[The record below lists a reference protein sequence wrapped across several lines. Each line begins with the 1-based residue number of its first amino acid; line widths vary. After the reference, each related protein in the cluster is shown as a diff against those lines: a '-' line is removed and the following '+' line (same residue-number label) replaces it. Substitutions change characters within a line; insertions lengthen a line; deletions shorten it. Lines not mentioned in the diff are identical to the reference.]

1 MSYSAL
7 LATKQKLKD
16 YKIKQQIGTGAY
28 GKVFKVEKN
37 NNIYVLK
44 QIPLNHT
51 TNIETIINEAKILS
65 SLNSEYVVKYYDSF
79 IEENNLN
86 IIMEYCENGDLS
98 TYMKEYKEKTLS
110 NKSIFSNYESLSLP
124 DDIIWKMFIQISLGL
139 YDIHKKKILHRDLK
153 TLNIFLTKD
162 YKCKIGDLG
171 VAKILNGTNYAKTF
185 VGTPYYLS
193 PEICDEKPYNE
204 KSDVWALGCILY
216 EMASFKHPFNATNT
230 PSLYIKIMKGKYEPL
245 SLKCSFDIK
254 KMVDILLE
262 KNFYIRPNIK
272 DVICMDIFIDN
283 AKKYGLYDKISSIVE
298 KKKNKQIFLRNL
310 NMNKGFK
317 KNINMNKNKKNS
329 SNKNNNI
336 IKNNSNSNI
345 QNNNHNYNLNINNI
359 NNNINNYRESK
370 GPTYLKYSPSKEN
383 NKMKKKEIIFKPD
396 LNYEM
401 LNNYKIINENKRKNS
416 KKNLTPNKNFSPKTS
431 NSNILNTSP
440 NKKKNNNNFD
450 IINPEEFLLKLQNKT
465 SNTLQNISVVDF
477 LDEKINH
484 NDKFYDKKEQKKNSN
499 DDDEV
504 IDNTFDNYC
513 DLSYDKSNIT
523 NEDTDDK
530 TMSKD
535 EIVKNERLNDIEK
548 YKKKYY
554 YYLEELKKYQKEIN
568 IDKIFEMYVEIQN
581 DNDNIDNVIN
591 SISNYLRIV
600 IPLKENHFIDLLI
613 NLYKYENL
621 WHDAEKGENQ

>member
-1 MSYSAL
+1 MSFSDL
-7 LATKQKLKD
+7 LANNQKLKD

-216 EMASFKHPFNATNT
+216 EMASFKHPFNASNQ
-230 PSLYIKIMKGKYEPL
+230 PSLYFKIMKGIYEPL

-254 KMVDILLE
+254 KMVEVLLE
-262 KNFYIRPNIK
+262 KNYYKRPYIK
-272 DVICMDIFIDN
+272 EVICMDIFIDN
-283 AKKYGLYDKISSIVE
+283 AKKYGLYEKISSIVE
-298 KKKNKQIFLRNL
+298 KKKLKQIIFGKDKIRKL
-310 NMNKGFK
+310 NMNKGSK
-317 KNINMNKNKKNS
+317 GNIKIRKNS
-329 SNKNNNI
+329 SGKNNNI
-336 IKNNSNSNI
+336 INNNSKG
-345 QNNNHNYNLNINNI
+345 NI
-359 NNNINNYRESK
+359 NNNNIHNNYKEN
-370 GPTYLKYSPSKEN
+370 KYSPNKEN
-383 NKMKKKEIIFKPD
+383 NKMKIKEIIFKPT
-396 LNYEM
+396 LNYEKI
-401 LNNYKIINENKRKNS
+401 NNYNIINENNRKNS
-416 KKNLTPNKNFSPKTS
+416 KNGFTPNKRLSPKPS

-440 NKKKNNNNFD
+440 NKNNNNFE
-450 IINPEEFLLKLQNKT
+450 IINPDEFLLKLQNKT

-554 YYLEELKKYQKEIN
+554 FYLEELKKYQKEIN

>member
-1 MSYSAL
+1 MSFSDL
-7 LATKQKLKD
+7 LANNQKLKD

-216 EMASFKHPFNATNT
+216 EMASFKRPFNASNQ
-230 PSLYIKIMKGKYEPL
+230 PSLYFKIMKGIYEPL

-254 KMVDILLE
+254 KMVEVLLE
-262 KNFYIRPNIK
+262 KNYYKRPYIK
-272 DVICMDIFIDN
+272 EVICMDIFIDN
-283 AKKYGLYDKISSIVE
+283 AKKYGLYEKISSIVE
-298 KKKNKQIFLRNL
+298 KKKLKQIIFGKDKIRKL
-310 NMNKGFK
+310 NMNKGSK
-317 KNINMNKNKKNS
+317 GNIKIRKNS
-329 SNKNNNI
+329 SGKNNNI
-336 IKNNSNSNI
+336 INNNSKG
-345 QNNNHNYNLNINNI
+345 NI
-359 NNNINNYRESK
+359 NNNNIHNNYKEN
-370 GPTYLKYSPSKEN
+370 KYSPNKEN
-383 NKMKKKEIIFKPD
+383 NKMKIKQIIFKPT
-396 LNYEM
+396 LNYEKI
-401 LNNYKIINENKRKNS
+401 NNYNIINENNRKNS
-416 KKNLTPNKNFSPKTS
+416 KNGFTPNKRLSPKPS

-440 NKKKNNNNFD
+440 NKNNNNFD
-450 IINPEEFLLKLQNKT
+450 IINPDEFLLKLQNKT

>member
-1 MSYSAL
+1 MSFSDL
-7 LATKQKLKD
+7 LANNQKLKD

-216 EMASFKHPFNATNT
+216 EMASFKHPFNASNQ
-230 PSLYIKIMKGKYEPL
+230 PSLYFKIMKGIYEPL

-254 KMVDILLE
+254 KMVEVLLE
-262 KNFYIRPNIK
+262 KNYYKRPYIK
-272 DVICMDIFIDN
+272 EVICMDIFIDN
-283 AKKYGLYDKISSIVE
+283 AKKYGLYEKISSIVE
-298 KKKNKQIFLRNL
+298 KKKLKQIIFGKDKIRKL
-310 NMNKGFK
+310 NMNKGSK
-317 KNINMNKNKKNS
+317 GNIKIRKNS
-329 SNKNNNI
+329 SGKNNNI
-336 IKNNSNSNI
+336 INNNSKG
-345 QNNNHNYNLNINNI
+345 NI
-359 NNNINNYRESK
+359 NNNNIHNNYKEN
-370 GPTYLKYSPSKEN
+370 KYSPNKEN
-383 NKMKKKEIIFKPD
+383 NKMKIKQIIFKPT
-396 LNYEM
+396 LNYEKI
-401 LNNYKIINENKRKNS
+401 NNYNIINENNRKNS
-416 KKNLTPNKNFSPKTS
+416 KNGFTPNKKLSPKPS
-431 NSNILNTSP
+431 SSNILNTSP
-440 NKKKNNNNFD
+440 NKNNNNFD
-450 IINPEEFLLKLQNKT
+450 IINPDEFLLKLQNKT

>member
-1 MSYSAL
+1 MSFSDL
-7 LATKQKLKD
+7 LANNQKLKD

-216 EMASFKHPFNATNT
+216 EMASFKHPFNASNQ
-230 PSLYIKIMKGKYEPL
+230 PSLYFKIMKGIYEPL

-254 KMVDILLE
+254 KMVEVLLE
-262 KNFYIRPNIK
+262 KNYYKRPYIK
-272 DVICMDIFIDN
+272 EVICMDIFIDN
-283 AKKYGLYDKISSIVE
+283 AKKYGLYDKISSIV
-298 KKKNKQIFLRNL
+298 KKKKLKQIIFGKDKIRKL
-310 NMNKGFK
+310 NMNKGSK
-317 KNINMNKNKKNS
+317 GNIKIRKNS
-329 SNKNNNI
+329 SGKNNNI
-336 IKNNSNSNI
+336 INNNSKG
-345 QNNNHNYNLNINNI
+345 NI
-359 NNNINNYRESK
+359 NNNNIHNNYKEN
-370 GPTYLKYSPSKEN
+370 KYSPNKEN
-383 NKMKKKEIIFKPD
+383 NKMKIKEIIFKPT
-396 LNYEM
+396 LNYEKI
-401 LNNYKIINENKRKNS
+401 NNYNIINENNRKNS
-416 KKNLTPNKNFSPKTS
+416 KNGFTPNKRLSPKPS

-440 NKKKNNNNFD
+440 NKNNNNFE
-450 IINPEEFLLKLQNKT
+450 IINPDEFLLKLQNKT

>member
-1 MSYSAL
+1 MSFSDL
-7 LATKQKLKD
+7 LANNQKLKD

-216 EMASFKHPFNATNT
+216 EMASFKHPFNASNQ
-230 PSLYIKIMKGKYEPL
+230 PSLYFKIMKGIYEPL

-254 KMVDILLE
+254 KMVEVLLE
-262 KNFYIRPNIK
+262 KNYYKRPYIK
-272 DVICMDIFIDN
+272 EVICMDIFIDN
-283 AKKYGLYDKISSIVE
+283 AKKYGLYEKISSIVE
-298 KKKNKQIFLRNL
+298 KKKLKQIIFGKDKIRKL
-310 NMNKGFK
+310 NMNKGSK
-317 KNINMNKNKKNS
+317 GNIKIRKNS
-329 SNKNNNI
+329 SGKNNNI
-336 IKNNSNSNI
+336 INNNSKG
-345 QNNNHNYNLNINNI
+345 NI
-359 NNNINNYRESK
+359 NNNNIHNNYKEN
-370 GPTYLKYSPSKEN
+370 KYSPNKEN
-383 NKMKKKEIIFKPD
+383 NKMKIKQIIFKPT
-396 LNYEM
+396 LNYEKI
-401 LNNYKIINENKRKNS
+401 NNYNIINENNRKNS
-416 KKNLTPNKNFSPKTS
+416 KNGFTPNKRLSPKPS

-440 NKKKNNNNFD
+440 NKNNNNFE
-450 IINPEEFLLKLQNKT
+450 IINPDEFLLKLQNKT

>member
-1 MSYSAL
+1 MSFSDL
-7 LATKQKLKD
+7 LANNQKLKD

-216 EMASFKHPFNATNT
+216 EMASFKHPFNASNQ
-230 PSLYIKIMKGKYEPL
+230 PSLYFKIMKGIYEPL

-254 KMVDILLE
+254 KMVEVLLE
-262 KNFYIRPNIK
+262 KNYYKRPYIK
-272 DVICMDIFIDN
+272 EVICMDIFIDN
-283 AKKYGLYDKISSIVE
+283 AKKYGLYEKISSIVE
-298 KKKNKQIFLRNL
+298 KKKLKQIIFGKDKIRKL
-310 NMNKGFK
+310 NMNKGSK
-317 KNINMNKNKKNS
+317 GNIKIRKNS
-329 SNKNNNI
+329 SGKNNNI
-336 IKNNSNSNI
+336 INNNSKG
-345 QNNNHNYNLNINNI
+345 NI
-359 NNNINNYRESK
+359 NNNNIHNNYKEN
-370 GPTYLKYSPSKEN
+370 KYSPNKEN
-383 NKMKKKEIIFKPD
+383 NKMKIKQIIFKPT
-396 LNYEM
+396 LNYEKI
-401 LNNYKIINENKRKNS
+401 NNYNIINENNRKNS
-416 KKNLTPNKNFSPKTS
+416 KNGFTPNKRLSPKPS

-440 NKKKNNNNFD
+440 NKNNNNFD
-450 IINPEEFLLKLQNKT
+450 IINPEEFLLKLQSKT
-465 SNTLQNISVVDF
+465 SNTLQSISVVDF
-477 LDEKINH
+477 LDEKINN
-484 NDKFYDKKEQKKNSN
+484 NDKFSDKKEQKNN
-499 DDDEV
+499 LTDDDEV
-504 IDNTFDNYC
+504 NDNIFDNYC

-548 YKKKYY
+548 YKKKYNF
-554 YYLEELKKYQKEIN
+554 YLEELKKYQKEIN

>member
-1 MSYSAL
+1 MSFSDL
-7 LATKQKLKD
+7 LANNQKLKD

-216 EMASFKHPFNATNT
+216 EMASFKHPFNASNQ
-230 PSLYIKIMKGKYEPL
+230 PSLYFKIMKGIYEPL

-254 KMVDILLE
+254 KMVEVLLE
-262 KNFYIRPNIK
+262 KNYYKRPYIK
-272 DVICMDIFIDN
+272 EVICMDIFIDN
-283 AKKYGLYDKISSIVE
+283 AKKYGLYEKISSIVE
-298 KKKNKQIFLRNL
+298 KKKLKQIIFGKDKIRKL
-310 NMNKGFK
+310 NMNKGSK
-317 KNINMNKNKKNS
+317 GNIKIRKNS
-329 SNKNNNI
+329 SGKNNNI
-336 IKNNSNSNI
+336 IYNNSKG
-345 QNNNHNYNLNINNI
+345 NI
-359 NNNINNYRESK
+359 NNNNIHNNYKEN
-370 GPTYLKYSPSKEN
+370 KYSPNKEN
-383 NKMKKKEIIFKPD
+383 NKMKIKQIIFKPT
-396 LNYEM
+396 LNYEKI
-401 LNNYKIINENKRKNS
+401 NNYNIINENNRKNS
-416 KKNLTPNKNFSPKTS
+416 KNGFTPNKRLSPKPS

-440 NKKKNNNNFD
+440 NKNNNNFE
-450 IINPEEFLLKLQNKT
+450 IINPDEFLLKLQNKT

-477 LDEKINH
+477 LDEKIN
-484 NDKFYDKKEQKKNSN
+484 NDEKFSDKKEHKNNSN
-499 DDDEV
+499 SDDEI

-513 DLSYDKSNIT
+513 DLSCDKSNIT
-523 NEDTDDK
+523 NDETDDK